1 MNNLAYTHRESNQ
14 VVSVGQRF
22 SSFQERADHN
32 TKIAL
37 RAARSGLPVYPVNPT
52 PKKPDKGAPL
62 NKHGRSEATADE
74 GQIREW
80 WALWPDAMPGM
91 ATGTESGLI
100 VLDIDPPGL
109 QHFEALLHDLGCE
122 TAADLSPCYSKT
134 PSGGLHLYFEHEP
147 GTHPRLSMS
156 DIAPGIDVRGLL
168 GSIVLPSSIRRDGRR
183 YQWQGGCRTFHDAP
197 RMPRDLL
204 FLATFNARDRQL
216 IAETPELAD
225 LHKAPA
231 TDWLKLLQGWR
242 SEQAAKL
249 AERASMS
256 ADGNP
261 GRMRRYALSALRNE
275 AQSLAE
281 RTDGRRTGLFM
292 RACAVAKYVVHAV
305 LSDDEFKAA
314 FLAAANANGSI
325 ARYGQRWA
333 MTELD
338 RAKQTARN
346 DQLPQLLTDRMGGR

>member
-1 MNNLAYTHRESNQ
+1 MSNFAHTHREDNQ
-14 VVSVGQRF
+14 VVAAESRF
-22 SSFQERADHN
+22 SSFQERAEHN

-52 PKKPDKGAPL
+52 PYKPHKGAPL
-62 NKHGRSEATADE
+62 SRHGRSEATTDE
-74 GQIREW
+74 AQIREW

-109 QHFEALLHDLGCE
+109 QHFEALLHELGCE
-122 TAADLSPCYSKT
+122 TAADLSPCRTLT
-134 PSGGLHLYFEHEP
+134 PRTGLHLCFEYEP
-147 GTHPRLSMS
+147 GTTPATRAG
-156 DIAPGIDVRGLL
+156 DIAPGIDTRGLG
-168 GSIVLPSSIRRDGRR
+168 GSIVLPGSIRRDGRR

-197 RMPRDLL
+197 RMPRHLL

-231 TDWLKLLQGWR
+231 TDWIKLLQRWR

-249 AERASMS
+249 AERAGMS
-256 ADGNP
+256 ADDNP
-261 GRMRRYALSALRNE
+261 DRMRRYALSALRNE

-314 FLAAANANGSI
+314 FVAAANANGSI

-333 MTELD
+333 LTELD

-346 DQLPQLLTDRMGGR
+346 DQLPQLLTDRTGGR